1 MQSCRYGAQTVGA
14 WTRAALSGIRKYM
27 PATQEL
33 DLAGCPVV
41 DDDVAAVLTDLRSL
55 ERLVLDGCQKLT
67 SAVADALAVSVRSGP
82 RALSLQR
89 CYRLGPIAAG
99 NLLAAAAAD
108 RSKLQCIL
116 LSHLDRLEFPRDSL
130 LLEMQHNEA
139 EDAIKTKL
147 ELGKTI
153 GNVNTGAGLHLLAL
167 HNCGGLGASELAAVV
182 KPSALSRYVGFL
194 GTVKS
199 GQMYSWVFCE
209 QAGNSVWFGGR
220 LCVSGWDRQ

>member
-1 MQSCRYGAQTVGA
+1 MSR
-14 WTRAALSGIRKYM
+14 
-27 PATQEL
+27 
-33 DLAGCPVV
+33 
-41 DDDVAAVLTDLRSL
+41 
-55 ERLVLDGCQKLT
+55 T

-130 LLEMQHNEA
+130 LLDMQHNEA
-139 EDAIKTKL
+139 EDAINTKL

-167 HNCGGLGASELAAVV
+167 HNCGGIGASELAAVV
-182 KPSALSRYVGFL
+182 KPSALSRYMGFL

-209 QAGNSVWFGGR
+209 QAGNSVGLVDDSVFR
-220 LCVSGWDRQ
+220 GWDRQ

>member
-1 MQSCRYGAQTVGA
+1 VSR
-14 WTRAALSGIRKYM
+14 
-27 PATQEL
+27 
-33 DLAGCPVV
+33 
-41 DDDVAAVLTDLRSL
+41 
-55 ERLVLDGCQKLT
+55 T

-130 LLEMQHNEA
+130 LLDMQHNEA
-139 EDAIKTKL
+139 EDVINTKL

-182 KPSALSRYVGFL
+182 KSSSLSRYEGFL

-199 GQMYSWVFCE
+199 GHVYSWVFCE